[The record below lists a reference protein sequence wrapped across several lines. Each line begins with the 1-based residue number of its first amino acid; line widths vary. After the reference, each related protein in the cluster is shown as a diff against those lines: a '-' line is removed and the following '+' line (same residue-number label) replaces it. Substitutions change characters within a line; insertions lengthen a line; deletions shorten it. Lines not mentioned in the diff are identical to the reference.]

1 MKKIIRALAI
11 VGLVALL
18 VSPFA
23 KATPEFSKKEKKQ
36 CVYCHTAMGKPELN
50 EAGKYYKDHNYSL
63 AGYDEKKKP

>member
-11 VGLVALL
+11 VGLVALF

-23 KATPEFSKKEKKQ
+23 KATPEFSNKEKRQ
-36 CVYCHTAMGKPELN
+36 CVYCHTAKGKPELN